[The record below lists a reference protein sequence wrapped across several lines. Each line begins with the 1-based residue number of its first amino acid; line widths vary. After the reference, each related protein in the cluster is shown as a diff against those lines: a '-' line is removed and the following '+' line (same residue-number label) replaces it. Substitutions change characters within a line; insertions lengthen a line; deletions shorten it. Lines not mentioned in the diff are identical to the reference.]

1 MAQGQLKRV
10 LGRGFGVA
18 ATIGT
23 IIGLGIL
30 RTPGEIART
39 IQDPWLYMALWAGG
53 GVFILLSTLVV
64 AELISQTEK
73 PGGPYALVANA
84 FGPYPGFL
92 LGWTDWL
99 ANCASSAL
107 KAVVLLEYAAL
118 LLPELR
124 PYVVPG
130 AMAVNSGFALLQLG
144 GVRLSGRIFQAAAVV
159 FCLILLSV
167 SASLLFG
174 DAATV
179 KPAAEASNIIRTAP
193 TWAHYGIVAAAI
205 VYTYDGWVGASYYS
219 AEVAGGARSA
229 ALGSIRGVLIVIG
242 LYLLLNGLLVANV
255 PLAAL
260 DGHELALAGAL
271 DYLFGEGA
279 GSFIIIAALVI
290 LLAHQNFLYMSC
302 PRILYALSADGLGSR
317 RATAVSDRGT
327 PTGALLLSWGLM
339 TLLIVAG
346 GFEFLLNMAAL
357 LFMVGY
363 VAMVLGVFR
372 MRRRQTIVE
381 RPTVDRVGEKP
392 PFRAPGF
399 PLTGVICAIGWVAIA
414 AFVGLMDLK
423 SSAWSLGLA
432 EISVPVFLWLKR
444 RRGL

>member
-1 MAQGQLKRV
+1 M
-10 LGRGFGVA
+10 A
-18 ATIGT
+18 ATVGT
-23 IIGLGIL
+23 IIGLGIM

-53 GVFILLSTLVV
+53 GVFVLLSTLVI
-64 AELISQTEK
+64 AELMSLTEK

-99 ANCASSAL
+99 GNCASCAL
-107 KAVVLLEYAAL
+107 KAVVLMEYAAL

-124 PYVVPG
+124 PFVVPG
-130 AMAVNSGFALLQLG
+130 ALAVNGGFALLQFG
-144 GVRLSGRIFQAAAVV
+144 GVRLGGRIFQAAAAA
-159 FCLILLSV
+159 FSLILLSV
-167 SASLLFG
+167 SVSLLFG
-174 DAATV
+174 DAGEAGTGA
-179 KPAAEASNIIRTAP
+179 PASAAGNVIRTAP

-205 VYTYDGWVGASYYS
+205 VFTYDGWVGASYYS
-219 AEVAGGARSA
+219 AEVAGGARSS
-229 ALGSIRGVLIVIG
+229 ALGSVRGVLIVIG

-271 DYLFGEGA
+271 DYLFGEGS
-279 GSFIIIAALVI
+279 GSFIIVAALVI
-290 LLAHQNFLYMSC
+290 LLAHQNSGYMST
-302 PRILYALSADGLGSR
+302 PRTLYALSADGLGSR

-339 TLLIVAG
+339 TLLILAG
-346 GFEFLLNMAAL
+346 GFEFLLNMSAL

-363 VAMVLGVFR
+363 LAMVLGVFR
-372 MRRRQTIVE
+372 MRRRQPAAK
-381 RPTVDRVGEKP
+381 RP
-392 PFRAPGF
+392 FQAPGF
-399 PLTGVICAIGWVAIA
+399 PLSGMICAIGWAAIA
-414 AFVGLMDLK
+414 VFVGLMDLK
-423 SSAWSLGLA
+423 SSAYSLALA
-432 EISVPVFLWLKR
+432 AVSVPAFLWLKW